1 MLISSGEC
9 FHRFILEDK
18 DAKGGALSCSPTSS
32 DIQSIVQAGAK
43 ASYSSTSTGAT
54 HLRSDG
60 TCATLPSGSYQRLLS
75 WVN

>member
-1 MLISSGEC
+1 MLS
-9 FHRFILEDK
+9 
-18 DAKGGALSCSPTSS
+18 GGALSGSPTSS

-60 TCATLPSGSYQRLLS
+60 TRATLPSGSYQRLLA
-75 WVN
+75 WLLGLRVYLG

>member
-1 MLISSGEC
+1 MSG
-9 FHRFILEDK
+9 
-18 DAKGGALSCSPTSS
+18 SPTSS

-60 TCATLPSGSYQRLLS
+60 TRATLPSGSYQRLLA
-75 WVN
+75 WLLGLRVYLG